1 MNVGVHFQY
10 YQRSQEFFIHADSVG
25 KKNSI
30 TLWCH
35 QTWLAGKSLI
45 NGHVKSVSLGKSS
58 KWMVNFPASHVWW
71 HRRVNSRAYHHVLP
85 YEEWSPYSYGPLQV
99 ISQLYNLMYRIIT
112 TFITI
117 EIRGKSV
124 NIRIIM
130 HYKSHSAHISQ
141 LVKGHNSIFQWSFL
155 RSFEVDIGCRHDFI
169 APRLCTVR
177 PLLSWG

>member
-1 MNVGVHFQY
+1 
-10 YQRSQEFFIHADSVG
+10 
-25 KKNSI
+25 
-30 TLWCH
+30 
-35 QTWLAGKSLI
+35 
-45 NGHVKSVSLGKSS
+45 
-58 KWMVNFPASHVWW
+58 
-71 HRRVNSRAYHHVLP
+71 
-85 YEEWSPYSYGPLQV
+85 
-99 ISQLYNLMYRIIT
+99 MYRIIT

-130 HYKSHSAHISQ
+130 HYKSHSTHMSQ

-177 PLLSWG
+177 PLLSWGNEPTKHGEVVRELSLNIEMARL

>member
-1 MNVGVHFQY
+1 MSSNMACWKIPDKWTC
-10 YQRSQEFFIHADSVG
+10 EKCIVG
-25 KKNSI
+25 KIIEVNGEFSSKPRLM
-30 TLWCH
+30 TPE
-35 QTWLAGKSLI
+35 GKFKSL
-45 NGHVKSVSLGKSS
+45 SS
-58 KWMVNFPASHVWW
+58 C
-71 HRRVNSRAYHHVLP
+71 
-85 YEEWSPYSYGPLQV
+85 EEWSPYSYGPLQV

-130 HYKSHSAHISQ
+130 HYKSHSTHMSQ